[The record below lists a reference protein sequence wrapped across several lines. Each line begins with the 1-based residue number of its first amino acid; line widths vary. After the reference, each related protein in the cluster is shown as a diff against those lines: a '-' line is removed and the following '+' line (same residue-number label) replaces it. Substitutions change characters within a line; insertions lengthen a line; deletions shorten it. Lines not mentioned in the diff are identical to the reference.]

1 MATPRAIWPVWLRP
15 AGGEG
20 ADEVVAG
27 VDTVTVAGVNVANVA
42 NVANV
47 EVTELGKKKFNGFEA
62 EVNRLDEEV
71 AEVETDDSAE
81 VTVLG
86 KAIWVRVEIGYGCRV
101 VVVFVAQHLTLG
113 WGPEPYS
120 QHQVLGPQ
128 LSTARPYP

>member
-1 MATPRAIWPVWLRP
+1 MATPRAIWPVWLRL
-15 AGGEG
+15 AGGGG
-20 ADEVVAG
+20 ADKVVAG
-27 VDTVTVAGVNVANVA
+27 VDTVTVAGANI
-42 NVANV
+42 ANV
-47 EVTELGKKKFNGFEA
+47 EVTELGKEFTTFEV
-62 EVNRLDEEV
+62 EVNGLDEEV

-81 VTVLG
+81 VTVLS
-86 KAIWVRVEIGYGCRV
+86 KAILVRVEIGYGCRV